1 MNTYSD
7 KLDDLKNN
15 EVDESRF
22 TFHIKKRMSQRN
34 ISTEQLDLILQIGNW
49 NSRGD
54 QIIANKHDFFEL
66 QTLVKTMRDEYSEIK
81 EDISKTKKE
90 LKQLN
95 RNNVV
100 IWIDDV
106 SVNINSDSNK
116 LNSIKD
122 KLSCLKQLLKKLKKL
137 IKGGEKILKNQ
148 GIVLVTENGSF
159 ITTYYKF

>member
-7 KLDDLKNN
+7 KLNDLKNN
-15 EVDESRF
+15 EVDESRL